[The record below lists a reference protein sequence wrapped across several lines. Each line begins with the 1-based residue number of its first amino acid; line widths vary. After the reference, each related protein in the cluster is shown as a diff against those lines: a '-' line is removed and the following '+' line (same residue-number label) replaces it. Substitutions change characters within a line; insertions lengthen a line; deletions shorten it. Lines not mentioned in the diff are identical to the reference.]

1 MQKITKQRKYYFDN
15 NIFSKIDTAEK
26 AYWIGFLY
34 ADGYVF

>member
-26 AYWIGFLY
+26 AYWIGF
-34 ADGYVF
+34 FIC